1 MCLSAFQLN
10 NVLIFRSFFLLSFM
24 VISLN
29 CVGGRIPKKP
39 SWVYLGKVS
48 PPYYVGQSTLQA
60 DKKNALDDA
69 FYDAIKDFY
78 SMELGITV
86 QSETYLRKR
95 EHGNEVVVEY
105 ESNIYTQVFI
115 ANVRV
120 RRKEKYLESEKEG
133 YRAYVRIYIPEE
145 EVMRVR
151 QEVEEYINEILEYT
165 KKEVRKG
172 EQLEEK
178 RSYIQ
183 ALLAYKTAA
192 KILEAST
199 DQRALALRKK
209 IEAKI
214 QTLLMYEDPGIQL
227 MGLKSSDNFL
237 DFVELINLNREKVD
251 NFVNVGDEIRLHITV
266 KIPVFL
272 YILSYEK
279 DEKEVRLL
287 YPNWIEKVES
297 RVSGELLFPQ
307 NSCFTAEPP
316 SGLNKFIVIATPDKL
331 PLKPDFD
338 KKKVNL
344 SGIELQDFILD
355 LKEIGKYEIRKID
368 VFIRE

>member
-10 NVLIFRSFFLLSFM
+10 NVSIFRSFFLLSFM

-48 PPYYVGQSTLQA
+48 PPHYVGQSTLQA

-105 ESNIYTQVFI
+105 ESNIYTQIFI

-133 YRAYVRIYIPEE
+133 YRAYVKIYIPEE

-151 QEVEEYINEILEYT
+151 QDIEEYINEILEYT

-192 KILEAST
+192 KILDELT
-199 DQRALALRKK
+199 DQRARFLKRKIDSK
-209 IEAKI
+209 IEI
-214 QTLLMYEDPGIQL
+214 LLKYEDPGVQL
-227 MGLKSSDNFL
+227 MGLQSTASYLDQVGLVKLDGKSVS
-237 DFVELINLNREKVD
+237 
-251 NFVNVGDEIRLHITV
+251 NFVDVGDRIQLRLTV
-266 KIPVFL
+266 KEPVYL
-272 YILSYEK
+272 YILSYWK
-279 DEKEVRLL
+279 DEQQVRFL
-287 YPNWIEKVES
+287 YPNFIEKVES
-297 RVSGELLFPQ
+297 LVVGELVFPK
-307 NSCFTAEPP
+307 NSCFIAKPP
-316 SGLNKFIVIATPDKL
+316 CGLNSLIVIASQEPIGY
-331 PLKPDFD
+331 
-338 KKKVNL
+338 KVNFEREKTEI
-344 SGIELQDFILD
+344 SRETFQDLINFLRG
-355 LKEIGKYEIRKID
+355 KEKYEIRTID